1 MGRPLSDDEK
11 AARSERGR
19 AHWATVKS
27 VAAKASI
34 RTEFVAQHWSQ
45 IKPVATDVISG
56 DAMAIAMLR
65 GLVAQ
70 ESAELR
76 RRAALS
82 RSPVSAPPDMDGMVR
97 IMKWAIKTCGADI
110 ELARMAFVKAASTLR
125 GE

>member
-19 AHWATVKS
+19 AHWAIVKS

-45 IKPVATDVISG
+45 IKPIAADVISG
-56 DAMAIAMLR
+56 DALAIAMLR
-65 GLVAQ
+65 DLVAQ

-76 RRAALS
+76 RRVALS
-82 RSPVSAPPDMDGMVR
+82 RSPVDAPPDMDGMVK
-97 IMKWAIKTCGADI
+97 IMRWAIRTCGQDI
-110 ELARMAFVKAASTLR
+110 ELARVAFVRAAATLC